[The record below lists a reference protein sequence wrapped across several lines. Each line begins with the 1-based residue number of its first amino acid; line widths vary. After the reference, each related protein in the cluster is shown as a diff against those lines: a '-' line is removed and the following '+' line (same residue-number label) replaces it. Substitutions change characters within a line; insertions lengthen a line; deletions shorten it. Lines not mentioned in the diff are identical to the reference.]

1 MILVDTTVMVYAL
14 GDPHPLKAPCRRFLD
29 AVDAR
34 QVQAT
39 TTIEAIQEFVH
50 IWARRRSRHDAVSFA
65 HDHARLFSPLLSPS
79 MSDLLDGLWLFARNP
94 KLGSFDC
101 ILAAT
106 AMSNNVEALVSADTG
121 FSGVHGL
128 NHVNPAVPGA
138 VESLFD

>member
-1 MILVDTTVMVYAL
+1 MIVVDTTVMVYAL
-14 GDPHPLKAPCRRFLD
+14 GDPHPLREPCRHLLD

-34 QVQAT
+34 RVAAT
-39 TTIEAIQEFVH
+39 TTIEAVQEFAHVR
-50 IWARRRSRHDAVSFA
+50 ARRRSRHAAAASA
-65 HDHARLFSPLLSPS
+65 RYYARLLSPLLAPS
-79 MSDLLDGLWLFARNP
+79 MSDLLGGLELFEENP
-94 KLGSFDC
+94 RLGSFDC

-128 NHVNPAVPGA
+128 NHVDPAVEGA